1 MGEQSRDWIGSRCT
15 AHMRK
20 IADTEIVQSNYFLK
34 IYKTH
39 VKMGL
44 MSCLSL
50 PFEFGIAV

>member
-1 MGEQSRDWIGSRCT
+1 MGEQSRAWIGSRCT

-20 IADTEIVQSNYFLK
+20 IADTERVQSNYFLK